1 MILGAKVMAMSAID
15 LLQSPDLLER
25 AKEEFRAVSR

>member
-1 MILGAKVMAMSAID
+1 MMVGAKVMAMSALD

-25 AKEEFRAVSR
+25 TKEEFRKVSR